1 MGSLR
6 NVSISGVQ
14 ATGAD
19 DVGCS
24 ITGLADHPV
33 ENVTLRDVRLGF
45 AGGGT
50 SADAS
55 RSIPEK
61 GDAYPEYSMFG
72 KLPSYGLY
80 CRHARSVVFDQVEV
94 SFSQPE
100 ARPGLWCEDVDQLQV
115 VGWDAAAAS
124 GEGALLRLENA
135 REALIHGCRAPR
147 GSRVYLRVGGR
158 KTAGIRLEG
167 NDLGFAETPVET
179 AREVSAGAVTV
190 GAPGL

>member
-33 ENVTLRDVRLGF
+33 ENVTLRDLRLGF

-61 GDAYPEYSMFG
+61 AEAYPEYSMLG

-80 CRHARSVVFDQVEV
+80 CRHARNVVLEQVEV
-94 SFSQPE
+94 SHSKPE
-100 ARPGLWCEDVDQLQV
+100 AQPALWCEDVQQLQV
-115 VGWDAAAAS
+115 VGWNAPPA
-124 GEGALLRLENA
+124 GGQEALLRLENA
-135 REALIHGCRAPR
+135 RDALIHGCRAPR

-158 KTAGIRLEG
+158 ETAGIRLQA
-167 NDLGFAETPVET
+167 NDLGSAETPVET
-179 AREVSAGAVTV
+179 AREVPAGAVIMS
-190 GAPGL
+190 AP